1 MLFSIY
7 RPPPVHCTRRSDM
20 SRKNVLSE
28 GDINAMLE
36 AKIEDF
42 DDKKKIEEAKAYE
55 KAKALQRR
63 SDENYNTLVKKL
75 KDFENNLNESP
86 KAAKSGYFD
95 PFVDS
100 EDRSVRRVEE
110 IMKRKKPNA
119 LLSKTPS
126 PKSMAMWILEDMKL
140 PALKLEMKRRRRPT
154 SITKKKIVAELLPIL
169 IDLIEKDRQEGRM

>member
-1 MLFSIY
+1 
-7 RPPPVHCTRRSDM
+7 M
-20 SRKNVLSE
+20 SRQKMLSKGE
-28 GDINAMLE
+28 INDMLE
-36 AKIEDF
+36 QTVEDF
-42 DDKKKIEEAKAYE
+42 DNSKKAEPQQKE
-55 KAKALQRR
+55 KALQKR
-63 SDENYNTLVKKL
+63 SNEKYSNLINKL

-86 KAAKSGYFD
+86 KVAKSGYLD

-169 IDLIEKDRQEGRM
+169 VDLIEKDRQQGRM